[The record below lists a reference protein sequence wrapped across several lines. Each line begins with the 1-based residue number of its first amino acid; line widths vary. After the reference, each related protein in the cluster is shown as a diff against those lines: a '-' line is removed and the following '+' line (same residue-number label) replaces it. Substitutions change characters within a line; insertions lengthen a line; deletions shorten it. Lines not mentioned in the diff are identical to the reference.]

1 MPDAK
6 GRATEEKYRV
16 LLDINNAIITHHDRD
31 AVFDGISEALGSLVP
46 FDRVNIMLY
55 VAESDGF
62 RPYTRS
68 GPSVIP
74 EGFRSRV
81 LPREGSLLG
90 RVIDE
95 GRPVLQRFDRDDTAD
110 SKSPAESQV
119 VREAFQRE
127 GFKVSVLVPMVT
139 PRGPVGTLNLASR
152 NADQYSESD
161 MAFLMEAAGQVALAV
176 ENLLAYEEIARLKER
191 LEEENTY
198 LIQEIETAHD
208 FEDLVGQSP
217 TFRKVLQSV
226 RTVADTDAGVLLLG
240 ETGTG
245 KELIARAIHHLSG
258 RKDKILVRV
267 NCAALPANLIESE
280 MFGHEKGAFTG
291 ATDRK
296 IGRFE
301 VADGGSLF
309 LDEIGELPLEL
320 QSKLLRVLQEGTF
333 ERVGGSETVAV
344 DVRIIAA
351 TNRDLG
357 RAIGDGSFREDLY
370 YRLNV
375 FPIELPPLRER
386 PEDIMPLVRHFVD
399 YYNEKLGRD
408 VTGISRATV
417 KALERYSWPG
427 NVRELEN
434 IVERAVIVSRGTQ
447 LELGD
452 WFSREADSA
461 VDHESALTL
470 EDVER
475 EHITNVLESTH
486 WRIGGDR
493 GAAKLLGLKRT
504 TLQSRMERLG
514 IRRPA

>member
-1 MPDAK
+1 MVNKTSRTA
-6 GRATEEKYRV
+6 EEKYRV

-31 AVFDGISEALGSLVP
+31 TVFDEVTAALGSLVP

-55 VAESDGF
+55 VAETDGF

-74 EGFRSRV
+74 EHFRQRV

-90 RVIDE
+90 YVIDE
-95 GRPVLQRFDRDDTAD
+95 QRPVIQRFDREDDEHPLRHLEA
-110 SKSPAESQV
+110 PIVQ
-119 VREAFQRE
+119 EAFRKE
-127 GFKVSVLVPMVT
+127 GFKISILIPMVT
-139 PRGPVGTLNLASR
+139 PRGPVGTLNLASKS
-152 NADQYSESD
+152 ADQYSD
-161 MAFLMEAAGQVALAV
+161 GDGAFLMEVAGQVAIAV
-176 ENLLAYEEIARLKER
+176 ENMLAYEEIARLKER

-198 LIQEIETAHD
+198 LIQEIETGHN

-217 TFRKVLQSV
+217 TFRQVLQSV
-226 RTVADTDAGVLLLG
+226 ETVADTDAGVLVLG

-245 KELIARAIHHLSG
+245 KELVARAVHHLSR

-267 NCAALPANLIESE
+267 NCASLPANLIESE
-280 MFGHEKGAFTG
+280 MFGHERGAFTG
-291 ATDRK
+291 ATGRK

-333 ERVGGSETVAV
+333 ERLGGSETIEV

-351 TNRDLG
+351 TNRNLES
-357 RAIGDGSFREDLY
+357 AIAEGTFREDLY

-399 YYNEKLGRD
+399 LYNVKLGREI
-408 VTGISRATV
+408 TGIPQPTV
-417 KALERYSWPG
+417 KALESYTWPG

-434 IVERAVIVSRGTQ
+434 IIERAIIVSRGAQ

-452 WFSREADSA
+452 WFSRESDAS
-461 VDHESALTL
+461 SRRLRALSL

-475 EHITNVLESTH
+475 DHIVKVLESTN

-493 GAAKLLGLKRT
+493 GAAEILGLKRT
-504 TLQSRMERLG
+504 TLQSRMDKLD
-514 IRRPA
+514 IRRPD